1 MTGEGA
7 TSRAVWTIAEQHE
20 GRLTRISYELLAWGR
35 RLADKLGGGI
45 CSVVLGA
52 EVNRDDL
59 QRLILTGSFGSQLN
73 VEAVVGLGM
82 IPAVD
87 LQVVEPS
94 ANGAGL
100 GAALFLDDN
109 EFARGERIAAH
120 AEQIDL
126 DQDTDFISLY
136 ISSMELPGD

>member
-1 MTGEGA
+1 MT
-7 TSRAVWTIAEQHE
+7 
-20 GRLTRISYELLAWGR
+20 RLGLEA
-35 RLADKLGGGI
+35 K
-45 CSVVLGA
+45 
-52 EVNRDDL
+52 DL

-82 IPAVD
+82 IPPVD
-87 LQVVEPS
+87 TGTVEPL

-100 GAALFLDDN
+100 GAALFLEDD
-109 EFARGERIAAH
+109 EFARGEQIAAH